1 MSKLKDKF
9 LLKSNEE
16 KALWML
22 LTATAF
28 LMLFFMICRLCGL
41 LYFTNNYPEH
51 DCSLILQQLILF
63 ILSFIEYWLFAMI
76 LSTAKWWICLIVALG
91 YNCLLVIV
99 TLFIFKSAYP
109 FGFHT
114 DKSIH
119 CIILS
124 YITIFIC
131 CCIGYVFKGQYIS
144 ILLLTSAIAYANNKL
159 GNMQY
164 KADRFDVIKDPY
176 NDLKEYYE
184 FHTLFN
190 VRTCT
195 KEQLIDQCRF
205 KGLTIDQTAF
215 CIDAFIYLSEKDLW
229 NKYGGE
235 FQSVVNKKQYYRKIL
250 MDGRKVYENK

>member
-1 MSKLKDKF
+1 MQKEKRSKISQVIGELV
-9 LLKSNEE
+9 LCVP
-16 KALWML
+16 AL
-22 LTATAF
+22 
-28 LMLFFMICRLCGL
+28 IVC
-41 LYFTNNYPEH
+41 
-51 DCSLILQQLILF
+51 
-63 ILSFIEYWLFAMI
+63 SFIDMWFE
-76 LSTAKWWICLIVALG
+76 
-91 YNCLLVIV
+91 CLLVIV

-114 DKSIH
+114 DKSMH

-131 CCIGYVFKGQYIS
+131 CCIGYVFKGQYVS

-250 MDGRKVYENK
+250 MDGRKVRENR